1 MSPWKHNNCRIKKI
15 LVKVLKKCRIAPDL
29 QSTVYCTAVASGG
42 DAEWNFIFEQYK
54 EATRDVHQL
63 SLLRALACSKSNFRL
78 NK

>member
-1 MSPWKHNNCRIKKI
+1 
-15 LVKVLKKCRIAPDL
+15 
-29 QSTVYCTAVASGG
+29 VYCTAVASGG